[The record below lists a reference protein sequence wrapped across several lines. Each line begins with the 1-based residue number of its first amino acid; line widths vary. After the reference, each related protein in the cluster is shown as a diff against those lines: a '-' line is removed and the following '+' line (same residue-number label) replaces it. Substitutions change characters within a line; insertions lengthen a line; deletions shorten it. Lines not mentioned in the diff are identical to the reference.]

1 MLDDCHQ
8 PLRAQLRGARVLDA
22 QQSLRG
28 VARDGRAL
36 EGRRIVPPVLCRFMR
51 QPWRGWTRSLTP
63 AAPQGVVH
71 ATAAPPG
78 VNRLRPGSR
87 DVSARDCGRIS
98 PHLQRQDVP
107 RIHAQI
113 SV

>member
-51 QPWRGWTRSLTP
+51 QPWRERPPCCTRSLTP
-63 AAPQGVVH
+63 AAPQGGRSRH
-71 ATAAPPG
+71 GCPSRCQSIAARISRCFSA
-78 VNRLRPGSR
+78 RLRAHFTAS
-87 DVSARDCGRIS
+87 SAARCT
-98 PHLQRQDVP
+98 
-107 RIHAQI
+107 
-113 SV
+113 